1 MSLIPDMVKG
11 SMSLGLWQLV
21 MGALVSVR
29 EKIDGKL
36 EEAYS
41 FAGEANDRDF
51 VSEIIQNF
59 MRVCKE
65 EGIKAGTED
74 KEELEQNMVFWL
86 PVECIS
92 AVCALI
98 NKYPKFFGSE
108 FHQAWMP
115 LALQSAAIMMFEKAE
130 SEGLDAS
137 DLSLMGQL
145 FKENVEEVSKDDEPE
160 DPFTKRMG
168 MGLN

>member
-11 SMSLGLWQLV
+11 SLSVGTWQAV
-21 MGALVSVR
+21 IGALVSVR
-29 EKIDGKL
+29 EKIEDKL

-41 FAGEANDRDF
+41 FAGPGNDRDF
-51 VSEIIQNF
+51 VSEIINNF
-59 MRVCKE
+59 VRVCKE
-65 EGIKAGTED
+65 EGINAGTED

-98 NKYPKFFGSE
+98 NQYPKFFPE
-108 FHQAWMP
+108 QFHQAWMP

-137 DLSLMGQL
+137 DLDIMGKL
-145 FKENVEEVSKDDEPE
+145 FTENVEEVTKDDEPE

-168 MGLN
+168 RGLN

>member
-11 SMSLGLWQLV
+11 SMSLSLWQLV

-29 EKIDGKL
+29 EKIDGNLKD
-36 EEAYS
+36 AYS
-41 FAGEANDRDF
+41 FAGPDNDRDF

-137 DLSLMGQL
+137 DLSMMGQL

>member
-1 MSLIPDMVKG
+1 MSNIPDMVKG
-11 SMSLGLWQLV
+11 SLSLRVWQCV
-21 MGALVSVR
+21 IGALISVR

-41 FAGEANDRDF
+41 FAGDANDRDF

-137 DLSLMGQL
+137 DLDLMGQL

>member
-21 MGALVSVR
+21 IGALVSVR

-36 EEAYS
+36 EEAYA
-41 FAGEANDRDF
+41 FAGKGNDRDF
-51 VSEIIQNF
+51 VSEISNNF
-59 MRVCKE
+59 VRVCKE
-65 EGIKAGTED
+65 EGVKAGTED

-98 NKYPKFFGSE
+98 NKYPKFFPQE

-137 DLSLMGQL
+137 DLELMGQL

>member
-1 MSLIPDMVKG
+1 MSLTPDMVKG
-11 SMSLGLWQLV
+11 SMSLGLWQCV
-21 MGALVSVR
+21 IGALVSVR
-29 EKIDGKL
+29 EKIEGKL
-36 EEAYS
+36 EEAYA
-41 FAGEANDRDF
+41 FAGKDNDRDF

-65 EGIKAGTED
+65 DGIKAGTED

-130 SEGLDAS
+130 SEGLDGS
-137 DLSLMGQL
+137 DLELMCQL

>member
-1 MSLIPDMVKG
+1 MSLTPDMVKG

-21 MGALVSVR
+21 IGALVSVR

-41 FAGEANDRDF
+41 FAGDANDRDF

-65 EGIKAGTED
+65 DGIKAGTED

-92 AVCALI
+92 AVCSLI
-98 NKYPKFFGSE
+98 NKYPKFFGDE
-108 FHQAWMP
+108 FHQTWMP
-115 LALQSAAIMMFEKAE
+115 LALQSAAIMMFEKAQE
-130 SEGLDAS
+130 EGLDGS
-137 DLSLMGQL
+137 DLSLMGKL
-145 FKENVEEVSKDDEPE
+145 FSEIKDPEEDNEPE

>member
-1 MSLIPDMVKG
+1 MSNVPDMVKG
-11 SMSLGLWQLV
+11 SLSVGTWQAV
-21 MGALVSVR
+21 IGALVSVR

-36 EEAYS
+36 EEAYA
-41 FAGEANDRDF
+41 FAGKGNDRDF
-51 VSEIIQNF
+51 VSEIINNF
-59 MRVCKE
+59 VRVCKE
-65 EGIKAGTED
+65 EGVNAGTED
-74 KEELEQNMVFWL
+74 KEELEHSMVFWL

-137 DLSLMGQL
+137 DLELMGQL

>member
-1 MSLIPDMVKG
+1 MSNIPDMVKG
-11 SMSLGLWQLV
+11 SFSVGVWQLV
-21 MGALVSVR
+21 IGALVSVR

-36 EEAYS
+36 EEAYA
-41 FAGEANDRDF
+41 FAGPDNTRDY
-51 VSEIIQNF
+51 VSEIVNNF
-59 MRVCKE
+59 VRVCKE
-65 EGIKAGTED
+65 EGLNAGTED

-98 NKYPKFFGSE
+98 NKYPKFFGDE
-108 FHQAWMP
+108 FHQTWMP
-115 LALQSAAIMMFEKAE
+115 LALQSAAIMMFEKAQA
-130 SEGLDAS
+130 EGLDGS
-137 DLSLMGQL
+137 DLNMMGKL
-145 FKENVEEVSKDDEPE
+145 FSELKDPEEDDEPE

>member
-21 MGALVSVR
+21 IGALVSVR
-29 EKIDGKL
+29 EKIDGNLK
-36 EEAYS
+36 EAYA
-41 FAGEANDRDF
+41 FAGEDNDRDF

-65 EGIKAGTED
+65 DGIKAGTED

-115 LALQSAAIMMFEKAE
+115 LALQSAALMMLEKAE

>member
-1 MSLIPDMVKG
+1 MSLTPDMVKG

-21 MGALVSVR
+21 IGALVSVR

-36 EEAYS
+36 EEAYA
-41 FAGEANDRDF
+41 FAGKGNDRDF
-51 VSEIIQNF
+51 VSEIINNF
-59 MRVCKE
+59 VRVCKE
-65 EGIKAGTED
+65 EGVKAGTED
-74 KEELEQNMVFWL
+74 KEELEQNMIFWL

-98 NKYPKFFGSE
+98 NKYPKFFGDE
-108 FHQAWMP
+108 FHQTWMP
-115 LALQSAAIMMFEKAE
+115 LALQSAAIMMFEKAQE
-130 SEGLDAS
+130 EGLDGS
-137 DLSLMGQL
+137 DLSLMGKL
-145 FKENVEEVSKDDEPE
+145 FSEIKDPEEDNEPE

>member
-1 MSLIPDMVKG
+1 MSNVPDMVKG
-11 SMSLGLWQLV
+11 SLSVGVWQLV
-21 MGALVSVR
+21 IGALVSVR

-36 EEAYS
+36 EEAYA
-41 FAGEANDRDF
+41 FAGPDNTRDY
-51 VSEIIQNF
+51 VSEIVNNF
-59 MRVCKE
+59 VRVCKE
-65 EGIKAGTED
+65 EGVNAGTED

-115 LALQSAAIMMFEKAE
+115 LALQSAALMMLEKAE

>member
-1 MSLIPDMVKG
+1 
-11 SMSLGLWQLV
+11 
-21 MGALVSVR
+21 
-29 EKIDGKL
+29 
-36 EEAYS
+36 
-41 FAGEANDRDF
+41 
-51 VSEIIQNF
+51 
-59 MRVCKE
+59 VCKE
-65 EGIKAGTED
+65 DDVNAGTED
-74 KEELEQNMVFWL
+74 KEELDHNMVFWL
-86 PVECIS
+86 PVECVS

-98 NKYPKFFGSE
+98 NQYPKFFGSE

>member
-21 MGALVSVR
+21 IGALVSVR

-41 FAGEANDRDF
+41 FAGPDNTRDY

-65 EGIKAGTED
+65 DDVNAGTED
-74 KEELEQNMVFWL
+74 KEELDHNMVFWL
-86 PVECIS
+86 PVECVS

-98 NKYPKFFGSE
+98 NQYPKFFGSE

-130 SEGLDAS
+130 SEGLDGS
-137 DLSLMGQL
+137 DLELMGQL

>member
-1 MSLIPDMVKG
+1 MSLAPDMVKG

-21 MGALVSVR
+21 IGALVSVR

-41 FAGEANDRDF
+41 FAGDANDRDF
-51 VSEIIQNF
+51 VSEIINNF

-86 PVECIS
+86 PVECVS

-98 NKYPKFFGSE
+98 NQYPKFFGSE
-108 FHQAWMP
+108 CHQAWMP

>member
-1 MSLIPDMVKG
+1 MSNIPDMIKG
-11 SMSLGLWQLV
+11 SLSLGVWQLV
-21 MGALVSVR
+21 IGALVSVR

-41 FAGEANDRDF
+41 FSGPDNNRDY
-51 VSEIIQNF
+51 VSEIVQNF

-65 EGIKAGTED
+65 EGVNAGTED

-86 PVECIS
+86 PIECVS

-98 NKYPKFFGSE
+98 NKYPKFFGDE

-115 LALQSAAIMMFEKAE
+115 LALQSAAIMMFEKAQE
-130 SEGLDAS
+130 EGLDGS
-137 DLSLMGQL
+137 DLNMMGKL
-145 FKENVEEVSKDDEPE
+145 FSELKDPEEDDEPE